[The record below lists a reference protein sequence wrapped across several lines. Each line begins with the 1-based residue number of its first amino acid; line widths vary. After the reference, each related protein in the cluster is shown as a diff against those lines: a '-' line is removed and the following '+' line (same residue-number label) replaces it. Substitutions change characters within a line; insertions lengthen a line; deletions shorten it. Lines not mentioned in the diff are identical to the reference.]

1 MNRIPLAVFR
11 IEDAVFKLK
20 EATAMNTPGI
30 FGDVHIF
37 FVKLEEWSNSSFLFC
52 KRGSPDMRKCGE

>member
-1 MNRIPLAVFR
+1 MNRIPL
-11 IEDAVFKLK
+11 AVFKLK

-30 FGDVHIF
+30 FRDVHIF

>member
-11 IEDAVFKLK
+11 IEDAVFELK

-30 FGDVHIF
+30 FRDVHIF
-37 FVKLEEWSNSSFLFC
+37 FVKLEEWSNSSFVFFIL
-52 KRGSPDMRKCGE
+52 

>member
-1 MNRIPLAVFR
+1 MNRIPLAVFK

-20 EATAMNTPGI
+20 EAMNTPGI
-30 FGDVHIF
+30 FRDVHIF

-52 KRGSPDMRKCGE
+52 KRGSPDMRKRGE